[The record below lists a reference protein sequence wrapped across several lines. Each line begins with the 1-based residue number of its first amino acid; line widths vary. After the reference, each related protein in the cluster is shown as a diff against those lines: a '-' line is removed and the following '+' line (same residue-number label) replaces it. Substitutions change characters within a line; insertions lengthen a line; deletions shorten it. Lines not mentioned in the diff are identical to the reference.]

1 MKDLDRERQ
10 RRSKAE
16 DAASKLAQQVKELE
30 TQGKALIWQGCE
42 KEEILL
48 NYTCYLKKFDKLS

>member
-42 KEEILL
+42 KEAILL
-48 NYTCYLKKFDKLS
+48 NYTCYL